1 MGRAY
6 LNHIAVAVPAQECHA
21 ASSAIVRESA
31 AAADRAVLARVWPQ
45 LGIAR
50 RYTVLPRFWGS
61 DDRAFYRPDHCPGTA
76 ERMAMFRAHAWPLAA
91 QALDALFTA
100 SGVPSRR
107 SITHLIV
114 TTCTGFYA
122 PGLDYD
128 IVTQADLPPSTQR
141 LVLGFMGCY
150 AAIPALR
157 HASAIVHSDPT
168 ARVLIVNV
176 ELCSLHFR
184 PQAPLDQ
191 LLTFLLF
198 ADGAAASVVSA
209 EPRGLRL
216 DGFHHALVPA
226 SADAMQWQIHD
237 HGFFMHLDA
246 AIPQLVAAAV
256 RTEQR
261 AVCGPWAVPTVRHW
275 AIHPG
280 GRAILDAVA
289 ASYALP
295 DGALADSRAVLR
307 DYGNMSSATIMF
319 VLQRMLAVAAP
330 GPGVAMAFGPGLTLE
345 SMRFTISG
353 EVP

>member
-1 MGRAY
+1 MAQAF
-6 LNHIAVAVPAQECHA
+6 LNQIAVAVPARECHA
-21 ASSAIVRESA
+21 ASYAIVQEGA
-31 AAADRAVLARVWPQ
+31 GAKERAVIDRVWPQ

-50 RYTVLPRFWGS
+50 RYTVLPHFWGT
-61 DDRAFYRPDHCPGTA
+61 DAAAFYRPDHSPGTA
-76 ERMAMFRAHAWPLAA
+76 ERMAMFRTCAWPLAV
-91 QALDALFTA
+91 QAVNRLFA
-100 SGVPSRR
+100 SPGAPDRAR
-107 SITHLIV
+107 ITHLIV

-128 IVTQADLPPSTQR
+128 IVVHAELPSDTQR

-157 HASAIVHSDPT
+157 HACAIVQSDAR
-168 ARVLIVNV
+168 ARVLIVNL

-184 PQAPLDQ
+184 QQAPLDQ

-209 EPRGLRL
+209 APQGLAIE
-216 DGFHHALVPA
+216 GFYHAIVPA

-246 AIPQLVAAAV
+246 AIPQLVAGAV
-256 RTEQR
+256 RAGQR
-261 AVCGPWAVPTVRHW
+261 AICGAHALSEIRHW

-280 GRAILDAVA
+280 GRAILDAIA
-289 ASYALP
+289 ATYALP
-295 DGALADSRAVLR
+295 GDALADARAVLH
-307 DYGNMSSATIMF
+307 DYGNMSSATLMF
-319 VLQRMLAVAAP
+319 VLQRMLAAAAP

-345 SMRFTISG
+345 SMRFTAG
-353 EVP
+353 AAP